1 MALQNKM
8 NPVHPGEILKKE
20 LQGRGLSPTALARA
34 LEVPPN
40 RITSIVNEQRAV
52 TPETAILLSRFFNS
66 SPEFWLN
73 LQQTWEL
80 RQAENRFEQ
89 EQRVAAR

>member
-1 MALQNKM
+1 MQNKM
-8 NPVHPGEILKKE
+8 NPVHPGEILKEE
-20 LQGRGLSPTALARA
+20 LQERGLSATALARA

-40 RITSIVNEQRAV
+40 RITSIVNEQRSV

-89 EQRVAAR
+89 EQRVASR

>member
-1 MALQNKM
+1 MALRNKM
-8 NPVHPGEILKKE
+8 NPVHPGEILKEE
-20 LQGRGLSPTALARA
+20 LQERGLSATVLARA
-34 LEVPPN
+34 LEVPAN

-73 LQQTWEL
+73 LHQTCEL
-80 RQAENRFEQ
+80 KQAENRFEQ
-89 EQRVAAR
+89 EKRVATR